1 MSFFQW
7 LRTQSKFLSFII
19 SSITVSC
26 PVHRKCCFTANKAP
40 LVHVAQTYIL
50 VVTIHCLALCHT
62 NPSATCRVA
71 PPPPPC
77 AMLRPPPPPP
87 HFVSHLPLCHM
98 SCHTTPSATHHVMPP
113 LYHTLPPL
121 PNVMSCCP
129 FIMCCIASPHVS
141 PHIMCHVASSH
152 IMCRFVLSH
161 TLPPQFVCTRRS
173 RLKSSKSVHIPNY
186 GRYLPNLS
194 PSVKPIG

>member
-77 AMLRPPPPPP
+77 AMLRPPPPSATFCVASPP
-87 HFVSHLPLCHM
+87 LSHVMSYHPFCHT
-98 SCHTTPSATHHVMPP
+98 SCHATPLSHIAPSAKCHVVLSLHHVLHRITPCITPHYVPCCIITHHVSIC
-113 LYHTLPPL
+113 
-121 PNVMSCCP
+121 V
-129 FIMCCIASPHVS
+129 V
-141 PHIMCHVASSH
+141 PHITSPIC
-152 IMCRFVLSH
+152 
-161 TLPPQFVCTRRS
+161 
-173 RLKSSKSVHIPNY
+173 VH
-186 GRYLPNLS
+186 
-194 PSVKPIG
+194 